1 MPCAEFVGAVTPPEM
16 MRRPTNS
23 RWGELCYNDRG
34 RPKRQERVGRVDE
47 APPLRALFCDDFRSV
62 NGAGVGA
69 DDDLRRELTGF
80 A

>member
-1 MPCAEFVGAVTPPEM
+1 
-16 MRRPTNS
+16 MRNLAGILLRS
-23 RWGELCYNDRG
+23 C
-34 RPKRQERVGRVDE
+34 VDE